1 MIPNVFS
8 THSLSPGI
16 YHHDLP
22 PASAQRIA
30 KYGPDFL
37 TGEVDARALAMGEAN
52 VTHTQNVYSVYW
64 NPSGLAHTE
73 FPEVA
78 YMHAERF
85 AGIVSFDFAAVA
97 YPVSS
102 TSTVGVSFFR
112 SGVNDIKLDY
122 PGNIRP
128 AELKTD
134 FLWFVQEIQ
143 CSGSDPKSF
152 ICYVLKKLV
161 EWRTRNANLTLAR
174 PTNRRIAEIVKIAEQ
189 HWETALPGAAKLPVL
204 AIYSSYDCL
213 VPELPKFR

>member
-1 MIPNVFS
+1 MICPS
-8 THSLSPGI
+8 
-16 YHHDLP
+16 
-22 PASAQRIA
+22 ASAQRIA
-30 KYGPDFL
+30 KYGADFL
-37 TGEVDARALAMGEAN
+37 AGGVDARALAMGGAN
-52 VTHTQNVYSVYW
+52 VAHTQNVYSVYW

-73 FPEVA
+73 YPEVA

-152 ICYVLKKLV
+152 IRYVLKKLV
-161 EWRTRNANLTLAR
+161 EWRTKNANLTLAR

-189 HWETALPGAAKLPVL
+189 HW
-204 AIYSSYDCL
+204 
-213 VPELPKFR
+213 